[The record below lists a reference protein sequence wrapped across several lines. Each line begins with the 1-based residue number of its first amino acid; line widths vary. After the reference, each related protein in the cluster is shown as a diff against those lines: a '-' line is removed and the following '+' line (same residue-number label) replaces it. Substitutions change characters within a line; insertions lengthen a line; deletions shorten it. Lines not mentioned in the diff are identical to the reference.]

1 MWYYRNTSFKETPED
16 YQGFVYDVVGV
27 VDCYNTF
34 KLQATE
40 INFEEG
46 QNIPPT
52 AVAGDDLFVEY
63 NFVVTLDG
71 QQSYDSDGSIVSY
84 FWSQTEGVPVF
95 FGEPE
100 SPIISFVAPN
110 EFTTLVFSL
119 QVTDNEGSTGTDFI
133 TVNVGNPSIY
143 DIQFTADTGSD
154 PDCYPSS
161 YIGQELTLTGIA
173 VSYTH
178 LTLPTNREV

>member
-1 MWYYRNTSFKETPED
+1 MWVYVSSPTVSSGDEVQVSGNVEEYNGLTEIAASSIVVLSSGNVLPTPELLSTGMISEQYEGVRVELLGATCTMTPNEYGEWEVND
-16 YQGFVYDVVGV
+16 GSGSLLIDDRLATPDAQIYQGFVYDVVGV

-84 FWSQTEGVPVF
+84 FWSQTEGVPCF
-95 FGEPE
+95 FW
-100 SPIISFVAPN
+100 
-110 EFTTLVFSL
+110 
-119 QVTDNEGSTGTDFI
+119 
-133 TVNVGNPSIY
+133 
-143 DIQFTADTGSD
+143 
-154 PDCYPSS
+154 
-161 YIGQELTLTGIA
+161 
-173 VSYTH
+173 
-178 LTLPTNREV
+178 